1 MATQIVVGALETR
14 LEGSP
19 FAAAAT
25 AAAATHKPPSSAPS
39 ETSFSAP

>member
-1 MATQIVVGALETR
+1 MATQIVVGALKTR

-19 FAAAAT
+19 FTAAAT
-25 AAAATHKPPSSAPS
+25 ADATHKPPSSAAS